1 MFTGRKP
8 GSFKL
13 WVPRELLL
21 PACVSS
27 GRQDGRPL
35 SLLGSGPPLDGS
47 SSRRALWSWPGG
59 FQKVGR
65 PGMSFAPLASG
76 RRKAGRP
83 DVLTLAWE
91 PCPPG
96 LCFCTWVTLPLWGG
110 GHPRNGGPSLLRLPS
125 PDEEG
130 PHGRC
135 VSSPD
140 PFFMLSLALH
150 GVGFFVA
157 FQVIVSIL
165 YLNLTLWLWTH

>member
-83 DVLTLAWE
+83 DVLTLTWE

-96 LCFCTWVTLPLWGG
+96 LCFCTWVALPLWGW
-110 GHPRNGGPSLLRLPS
+110 GHPRNGGPSLLRLPL
-125 PDEEG
+125 P
-130 PHGRC
+130 
-135 VSSPD
+135 
-140 PFFMLSLALH
+140 
-150 GVGFFVA
+150 
-157 FQVIVSIL
+157 
-165 YLNLTLWLWTH
+165 